1 MLKLTVGQC
10 VSVVISL
17 FMLYL
22 VMEEVSFA
30 DAETPIGKLI
40 DMLSAAIVW
49 LVMIQF
55 MAKVFNPFL
64 YENLI
69 SKLIK

>member
-1 MLKLTVGQC
+1 
-10 VSVVISL
+10 
-17 FMLYL
+17 MLYL